1 MLRAVTLCLPLLAA
15 SPFFAQ
21 QSAPAPTTTAAA
33 EPAKAK
39 TPSTEEK
46 AESVQRSGLN
56 VLGKVD
62 AESGESRRN
71 ENVPFNLI
79 DNKALKELNVRMGA
93 TATIV
98 PEFRVDRGYFGVEFA
113 TGASCPPDPANH
125 SGSRDPGLWWSL
137 AVHILGTSE
146 TASITLFAFPEPP

>member
-1 MLRAVTLCLPLLAA
+1 MTSFDP
-15 SPFFAQ
+15 S
-21 QSAPAPTTTAAA
+21 
-33 EPAKAK
+33 EPIAIVGLGGVFPGSQNI
-39 TPSTEEK
+39 PSFW
-46 AESVQRSGLN
+46 RN

-79 DNKALKELNVRMGA
+79 DNNALKELNVRMGA

-98 PEFRVDRGYFGVEFA
+98 PELRVDRGYFGVEFA
-113 TGASCPPDPANH
+113 AGASCPPDPANH